1 MHSPTLS
8 LPKSAPFFLPPPS
21 LRLPQRTFHPQPPR
35 MISQSAKTFL
45 HKIRVGLVNP
55 ACPKSLGLQ
64 SRLPRSA
71 RLFVDSHTRVAIA
84 CSTLRSRFTKPHA
97 DALLSFVHPL
107 MEKGTVSQF
116 LIALEGGADVA
127 RTVEDYVRDMGVDLL
142 SQNQLHQASSPV
154 LDSVNVATQPQK
166 SANKVAVFTNGGTSA
181 ELAVSPDDTSGSQVL
196 DSQSPLRVL
205 SRQRKRDAGKRVR
218 RTFQLQT
225 DHRPAGDQPKAIR
238 ALTDGLLR
246 QERRFQTLHGV
257 TGSGK
262 TFIMASII
270 ANVNVPT
277 LILAPNKTLAAQL
290 CSELTKHFPSN
301 RVEFFVS
308 HFKHYQPEAYL
319 PASDKYIAKSSSV
332 DPDIDRLRHAA
343 TRSLFERNDTIVVA
357 SVSSIYGLG
366 LPTEYLDAALRIQVG
381 DKLSRGPLDIAEG
394 LIELLYTE
402 ETSAMSISRGRFRTQ
417 PDMVEVSPP
426 WEPEGTIYRITF
438 EGGVIVR
445 MTCSDNDAEDSH
457 DLGEELVLYPAKH
470 FVTPKERLELAIQAI
485 QEEAEECVKVF
496 RSCGKELEA
505 TRLQE
510 RVFQDIE
517 MMKKVGYCH
526 GAENYSLYL
535 TGRQFS
541 SDPGPPQTLVDYM
554 PRDGKWLLFIDESH
568 VTVPQLGAMHAGN
581 AARKVKLIEHGFRLP
596 SSMENRPLNSEEF
609 WQKAHQTIFVTAT
622 PGPFELQ
629 RSGSEGVVQA
639 VIRPTGVV
647 DPTIDVVRTEG
658 QIEHLTLAL
667 ARVAATGSKAIVTTL
682 TKRFAEDLADC
693 LSGKPPIPGVL
704 NRPLRVAFL
713 HSGIDSVGRMQ
724 VLEAMKDGFPHRGE
738 ASAEDDT
745 SPEALDVIVGVNLL
759 REGIDLPA
767 VRLVAILDA
776 DSEGFL
782 RGETALIQTIGR
794 AARNVDGHVIMYAD
808 SITAAM
814 RRAIGETARRRRL
827 QIAHNSRNDIIPRGV
842 GFQTSAVGE
851 DGDVLLNRI
860 RKLRLEEGNVLTEKK
875 FGSNRTVLRVND
887 TLSNFVD
894 SPALDDSAQFSELRS
909 RMLQAAEEEDFE
921 TAAMLRDYLV
931 KLTSKNRN
939 LIGAPRTSVKEAEI

>member
-1 MHSPTLS
+1 M
-8 LPKSAPFFLPPPS
+8 
-21 LRLPQRTFHPQPPR
+21 
-35 MISQSAKTFL
+35 
-45 HKIRVGLVNP
+45 
-55 ACPKSLGLQ
+55 
-64 SRLPRSA
+64 
-71 RLFVDSHTRVAIA
+71 
-84 CSTLRSRFTKPHA
+84 
-97 DALLSFVHPL
+97 HPL
-107 MEKGTVSQF
+107 IKEGIVDQF
-116 LIALEGGADVA
+116 LIALEGGPVVA
-127 RTVEDYVRDMGVDLL
+127 KTAEDYIRDMGVDLL
-142 SQNQLHQASSPV
+142 RHHQLNQVSSPV
-154 LDSVNVATQPQK
+154 LDSVNVPTYPQK
-166 SANKVAVFTNGGTSA
+166 SADQIVPPTDVDTSV
-181 ELAVSPDDTSGSQVL
+181 ELAVPPGEVSDSRLV
-196 DSQSPLRVL
+196 DSQAPLRVL
-205 SRQRKRDAGKRVR
+205 SRQRKTDASKRAR
-218 RTFQLQT
+218 RIFQLQT

-238 ALTDGLLR
+238 ALTDGLLK
-246 QERRFQTLHGV
+246 EGRRFQTLHGV

-270 ANVNVPT
+270 ANLNVPT

-290 CSELTKHFPSN
+290 CSELTKHFPHN

-381 DKLSRGPLDIAEG
+381 DKLGRGPLDVVEG
-394 LIELLYTE
+394 LAELLYTE
-402 ETSAMSISRGRFRTQ
+402 ETSATNISRGRFRTQ
-417 PDMVEVSPP
+417 PDMVDISPP

-438 EGGVIVR
+438 AANAVSR
-445 MTCSDNDAEDSH
+445 MTCLDSDAGEGY
-457 DLGEELVLYPAKH
+457 DLGEELVIYPAKH
-470 FVTPKERLELAIQAI
+470 FVTPKERLETAMHAIE
-485 QEEAEECVKVF
+485 EEANACVETF

-535 TGRQFS
+535 TGRQYG
-541 SDPGPPQTLVDYM
+541 SDPGPPQTLLDYM

-596 SSMENRPLNSEEF
+596 SSMENRPLNSHEF
-609 WQKAHQTIFVTAT
+609 WQKAHQTIFVSAT

-629 RSGSEGVVQA
+629 RSGSRGVVQA

-667 ARVAATGSKAIVTTL
+667 ARVAATGGKAIVTTL

-693 LSGKPPIPGVL
+693 LSKKPPIPGVL
-704 NRPLRVAFL
+704 GRTLRVSFL

-724 VLEAMKDGFPHRGE
+724 VLEAMKHGLPPRSDAPGE
-738 ASAEDDT
+738 DNTNAEG
-745 SPEALDVIVGVNLL
+745 LDVIVGVNLL

-808 SITAAM
+808 SMTAAM
-814 RRAIGETARRRRL
+814 RRAIDETARRRKL
-827 QIAHNSRNDIIPRGV
+827 QIAHNSLHDITPRGV
-842 GFQTSAVGE
+842 GFQTSTFE
-851 DGDVLLNRI
+851 ENGDLLLNRI
-860 RKLRLEEGNVLTEKK
+860 RKLRLEEGNMLTEKT
-875 FGSNRTVLRVND
+875 FGSKREVLQKG
-887 TLSNFVD
+887 LSTNFVD
-894 SPALDDSAQFSELRS
+894 NRTLSESEQFVELRS
-909 RMLQAAEEEDFE
+909 RMLQAAKDEDFE
-921 TAAMLRDYLV
+921 TAAMLRDYLIN
-931 KLTSKNRN
+931 LTSKNRKIISTP
-939 LIGAPRTSVKEAEI
+939 LVSAKEAEV